1 MKRQADSV
9 PLVRITRKTL
19 FMRCGQRSDLPRE
32 IRVLSSLPKA
42 DTEAVE
48 SRGSTALAAC
58 ISTSMADM
66 ECHCAPLLSPDWL
79 HSGKSNGR
87 FVKQAEEHHRP
98 DSLSAWDGSDL
109 DALLVEARPFCLQDA
124 DKCQGSS
131 STWLESTFPS
141 IQISGVVVPR

>member
-1 MKRQADSV
+1 MKRQAYSV
-9 PLVRITRKTL
+9 PLVCITRKTL
-19 FMRCGQRSDLPRE
+19 FMRCGQKSDVPRE
-32 IRVLSSLPKA
+32 IRVLSPLLKA

-66 ECHCAPLLSPDWL
+66 KCHCAPLLSPDLL

-87 FVKQAEEHHRP
+87 FVKQAEKHHRT
-98 DSLSAWDGSDL
+98 DSLSAWYGSDL
-109 DALLVEARPFCLQDA
+109 DALLVEGRPFCLQDA
-124 DKCQGSS
+124 DKGSS